1 MFGSLILP
9 IKPGGGVL
17 PAGSCRRET
26 LELIMQQTQA
36 THHANT
42 RSDAWHVD
50 MSHSV
55 WRVESVILSYMV
67 RHVLRAP
74 HSCQS
79 AWRYQRTE
87 DILSVLQHKHFCKLW
102 PRNFEFGSLLRVKCG
117 FHLQIVSIT
126 PGSELSPLWAEEGL
140 TVSCYVSQLQ
150 RSRPRPI
157 ITSDGRQRLQPVPA
171 EILILD
177 NVEKSWWWGADV
189 WGTAPWGPLPLSSAP
204 DCNRSVRWGHG
215 RQKEIYS
222 RYKLGI
228 KLFFLK
234 QKRNKRSRR

>member
-9 IKPGGGVL
+9 IKPGGVSW

-50 MSHSV
+50 MLTCLTV
-55 WRVESVILSYMV
+55 CGEWRVWYCLTWYDMSCVLHILVSQHGVTRERRISSQFYNTNISANFDHGILNSEVYYES
-67 RHVLRAP
+67 
-74 HSCQS
+74 
-79 AWRYQRTE
+79 
-87 DILSVLQHKHFCKLW
+87 
-102 PRNFEFGSLLRVKCG
+102 KCG

-140 TVSCYVSQLQ
+140 TVSCYVSELQ

-177 NVEKSWWWGADV
+177 KRREELMVRSWCLGYSPL
-189 WGTAPWGPLPLSSAP
+189 GTSATVLGS
-204 DCNRSVRWGHG
+204 RLQQVRKMWTWETIGN
-215 RQKEIYS
+215 
-222 RYKLGI
+222 
-228 KLFFLK
+228 LFK
-234 QKRNKRSRR
+234 I

>member
-1 MFGSLILP
+1 
-9 IKPGGGVL
+9 
-17 PAGSCRRET
+17 
-26 LELIMQQTQA
+26 
-36 THHANT
+36 
-42 RSDAWHVD
+42 

-74 HSCQS
+74 VSMALPENGGYPLSFTTQTFL
-79 AWRYQRTE
+79 QTLTTE
-87 DILSVLQHKHFCKLW
+87 FWIRK
-102 PRNFEFGSLLRVKCG
+102 
-117 FHLQIVSIT
+117 SIT
-126 PGSELSPLWAEEGL
+126 SQMWVPFTNSFHYPWLRAESIVTLWAEEGL

-204 DCNRSVRWGHG
+204 DCNRSVRCGHG
-215 RQKEIYS
+215 RQ
-222 RYKLGI
+222 
-228 KLFFLK
+228 
-234 QKRNKRSRR
+234 